1 MKERKNI
8 MSREQAKQFL
18 ISLGIEEPSDDA
30 ISSYLNSISSEV
42 GKEKDRAEKLK
53 EEQNKVKDL
62 QAKLDE
68 LNKQN
73 MSEIERANADKLDAE
88 NKLAELQLEIGR
100 MKLKNSFAE
109 QGIIGEDADKL
120 IESMKDGAID
130 VTLLGQII
138 NAKQKE
144 AVDNKIA
151 ELSKQTIQPNGGS
164 IEDKDKKTDADKVV
178 DSISQSLK
186 DAESTQAVIDAYK

>member
-73 MSEIERANADKLDAE
+73 MTEIERANADKLDAE
-88 NKLAELQLEIGR
+88 NKLAELQLEVGR

-178 DSISQSLK
+178 DSISKSLK

>member
-30 ISSYLNSISSEV
+30 ISSYLNSISSEL
-42 GKEKDRAEKLK
+42 GKEKDKAEKLK

-88 NKLAELQLEIGR
+88 NKLAELQLEVGR

-178 DSISQSLK
+178 DSISKSLK

>member
-1 MKERKNI
+1 

>member
-1 MKERKNI
+1 

-88 NKLAELQLEIGR
+88 NKLAELQLEVGR

-178 DSISQSLK
+178 DSISKSLK

>member
-1 MKERKNI
+1 

-178 DSISQSLK
+178 DSISKSLK

>member
-1 MKERKNI
+1 

-73 MSEIERANADKLDAE
+73 MTEIERANADKLDAE
-88 NKLAELQLEIGR
+88 NKLAELQLEVGR

-178 DSISQSLK
+178 DSISKSLK

>member
-1 MKERKNI
+1 

-18 ISLGIEEPSDDA
+18 INLGIEEPSDDA

-88 NKLAELQLEIGR
+88 NKLAELQLEVGR

-178 DSISQSLK
+178 DSISKSLK

>member
-88 NKLAELQLEIGR
+88 NKLAELQLEVGR

-178 DSISQSLK
+178 DSISKSLK